1 MTTVVRNDVAEGLQK
16 GGIMKKRST
25 LVAATLLFVLLVAA
39 ARSTAQE
46 DARKLFQAGKYQ
58 AVVEQSASDSSP
70 AAQYLKGLA
79 HLKLNQPD
87 AAKEAFGRL
96 DADEAWKSV
105 GQSAIALADGNQDA
119 ALAAAQAAVAA
130 NAGLAEAQYQLGVV
144 LDAKGDRAG
153 AADAFVKATKANPQ
167 MAYAHYFAGMNFYEA
182 KRVDQMAVYFENFLK
197 LAPNAPERP
206 AVESIMRT
214 VRGR

>member
-1 MTTVVRNDVAEGLQK
+1 
-16 GGIMKKRST
+16 MKKSCT
-25 LVAATLLFVLLVAA
+25 LVAATLFVSLAA
-39 ARSTAQE
+39 AGRSTAQE
-46 DARKLFQAGKYQ
+46 ARSLFEAGKFQ
-58 AVVEQSASDSSP
+58 AVVEQSAAAP

-96 DADEAWKSV
+96 GADGAWKSV
-105 GQSAIALADGNQDA
+105 GQSATALADGNQDA
-119 ALAAAQAAVAA
+119 ALAAAQAAVGA

-144 LDAKGDRAG
+144 LEARGDRAG
-153 AADAFVKATKANPQ
+153 AADAFVRATKANPQ
-167 MAYAHYFAGMNFYEA
+167 MAYAHYHAGMNFYEA

>member
-1 MTTVVRNDVAEGLQK
+1 MWQGACTK
-16 GGIMKKRST
+16 GEIMKKRST
-25 LVAATLLFVLLVAA
+25 LVAATMLFVLLAAA

-58 AVVEQSASDSSP
+58 AVVEQSASDGSP

-144 LDAKGDRAG
+144 LEAKGDRAG

>member
-1 MTTVVRNDVAEGLQK
+1 MACSNA
-16 GGIMKKRST
+16 GIMERRRIV
-25 LVAATLLFVLLVAA
+25 VAVTLLFVFVASA
-39 ARSTAQE
+39 GRSMAQE
-46 DARKLFQAGKYQ
+46 DSRKLFEAGKYQ
-58 AVVEQSASDSSP
+58 AVVEQSASDNSP
-70 AAQYLKGLA
+70 AAQYLRGLA

-96 DADEAWKSV
+96 DADGAWKSV

-130 NAGLAEAQYQLGVV
+130 NAGLAEAQYQLGAV
-144 LDAKGDRAG
+144 LEARSDRPA
-153 AADAFVKATKANPQ
+153 AADAFVKATQANPQ
-167 MAYAHYFAGMNFYEA
+167 MAYAHYHAGMNFYEA

>member
-1 MTTVVRNDVAEGLQK
+1 MERRRIV
-16 GGIMKKRST
+16 
-25 LVAATLLFVLLVAA
+25 VAATLLFAVLASA
-39 ARSTAQE
+39 GRSMAQE
-46 DARKLFQAGKYQ
+46 DARKLLEAGKYQ
-58 AVVEQSASDSSP
+58 AVVEQSGTSP
-70 AAQYLKGLA
+70 EAQYVKGLA

-96 DADEAWKSV
+96 DGDGAWKSV

-130 NAGLAEAQYQLGVV
+130 NPGLAEAQYQLGLV
-144 LDAKGDRAG
+144 LEAKNDRPA
-153 AADAFVKATKANPQ
+153 AADAFVKATQANPQ
-167 MAYAHYFAGMNFYEA
+167 MAYAHYHAGMNFYEA

>member
-1 MTTVVRNDVAEGLQK
+1 MWQRACTKA
-16 GGIMKKRST
+16 GIMKKST
-25 LVAATLLFVLLVAA
+25 LVAATLLFVFLAA
-39 ARSTAQE
+39 AERSTAQE
-46 DARKLFQAGKYQ
+46 GARKLFESGKYQ
-58 AVVEQSASDSSP
+58 AVVEQSGADP

-96 DADEAWKSV
+96 DADGAWKSV

-144 LDAKGDRAG
+144 LEAKGDRAG
-153 AADAFVKATKANPQ
+153 AADAFVRATKANPQ

>member
-1 MTTVVRNDVAEGLQK
+1 
-16 GGIMKKRST
+16 MKKRCT
-25 LVAATLLFVLLVAA
+25 LVAATLLFVLLAA
-39 ARSTAQE
+39 AGRSTAQE
-46 DARKLFQAGKYQ
+46 DARKLFESGKYQ
-58 AVVEQSASDSSP
+58 AVVEQSASDGSP

-96 DADEAWKSV
+96 DADGAWKSV
-105 GQSAIALADGNQDA
+105 GQSASALADGNQDA

-144 LDAKGDRAG
+144 LEAKGDRAG

>member
-1 MTTVVRNDVAEGLQK
+1 MKHRTV
-16 GGIMKKRST
+16 
-25 LVAATLLFVLLVAA
+25 VAATLLFVVFA
-39 ARSTAQE
+39 STGRAMAQE
-46 DARKLFQAGKYQ
+46 DARKLFEAGKYQ
-58 AVVEQSASDSSP
+58 AVVEQNASEP

-96 DADEAWKSV
+96 DADGAWKSV

-119 ALAAAQAAVAA
+119 ALATAQAAVAA

-144 LDAKGDRAG
+144 LEARSDRPA
-153 AADAFVKATKANPQ
+153 AADAFVKATQANPQ
-167 MAYAHYFAGMNFYEA
+167 MAYAHYHAGMNFYEA